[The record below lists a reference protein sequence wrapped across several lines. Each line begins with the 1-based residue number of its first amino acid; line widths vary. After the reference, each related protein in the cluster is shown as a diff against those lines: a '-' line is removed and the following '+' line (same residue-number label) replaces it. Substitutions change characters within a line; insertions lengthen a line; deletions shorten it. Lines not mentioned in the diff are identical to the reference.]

1 MSTPKQY
8 ISATSW
14 NGTEFYFNVH
24 EQAWQMAD
32 NTVLTEE
39 HDATEEDMV
48 DARIRAKAE
57 GFAGED
63 MQLHTYIAA

>member
-1 MSTPKQY
+1 MNRLLD
-8 ISATSW
+8 II
-14 NGTEFYFNVH
+14 TEP
-24 EQAWQMAD
+24 D